1 MIMTW
6 NCVLGGRARPA
17 LSATTL
23 VRRVWSRR
31 ARKVLNPNTRP

>member
-6 NCVLGGRARPA
+6 NWVLGGSARPA